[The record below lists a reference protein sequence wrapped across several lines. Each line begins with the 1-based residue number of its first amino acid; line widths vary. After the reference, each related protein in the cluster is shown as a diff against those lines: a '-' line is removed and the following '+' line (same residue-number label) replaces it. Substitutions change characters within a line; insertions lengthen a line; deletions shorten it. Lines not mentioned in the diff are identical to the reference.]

1 MSAQHP
7 PRWQALLADLKRRR
21 VFRVMAVYGVVGF
34 VVLQAADLL
43 VPVLLLPDWTYRFI
57 GLALLVGFPIA
68 IALAWAFELTPEG
81 VRRTEPPRT
90 EELAEIVA
98 RPRRQRWSAG
108 LLALAGATLLVGGAW
123 FAIANGT
130 DARGRSAVDAA
141 AAPSLVVLPFVNTSA
156 DEDQEYFS
164 DGLTEELL
172 NALVAMRGLRVAA
185 RTSSFAFKGQNV
197 PVDEVARRLNV
208 SHVLEGSVRRSGE
221 RLRITAQLIS
231 AADGFHL
238 WSQTYDRH
246 VEDVFDV
253 QEEISRAIVLEL
265 RGRLGP
271 DVRLATIPTRT
282 TDPETYDVY
291 LRGRF
296 HWRRGTRQDLEEALL
311 HFQRAVAR
319 DSTFALA
326 WVGLADTY
334 QRLANW
340 NYVAPR
346 DALRLASAAARRA
359 VALDSLLAPA
369 RSAYG
374 HSLRW
379 WDHDRIAARR
389 EHQRALELQPDL
401 AEAHERYAWFLVD
414 EGRIGEAIEHYR
426 RAAALDPYSP
436 SAVTFL
442 GSMLLYDRRFD
453 EALAQF
459 ERAGQIPGN
468 PRGGYGRARALY
480 LSGRVEEAIA
490 QLEAVTEANA
500 STRGFLGYV
509 YAMTGR
515 QEDAR
520 RLLAELKAQSQHEY
534 VPAMTMAHIHVGLGE
549 YDAALDELDH
559 AWRQGSLA
567 PELNALPEFAPLHGR
582 PRYQAL
588 LRKLGLETGR
598 GERP

>member
-57 GLALLVGFPIA
+57 GLVLLVGFPIA
-68 IALAWAFELTPEG
+68 IALAWAFEITPEG
-81 VRRTEPPRT
+81 VRRTDPLRT

-123 FAIANGT
+123 FAIANGN
-130 DARGRSAVDAA
+130 DARGRYAGGAA
-141 AAPSLVVLPFVNTSA
+141 DAPSLVVLPFVNMSA

-172 NALVAMRGLRVAA
+172 NALVAVRGLRVAA

-238 WSQTYDRH
+238 WSQTYDRN

-296 HWRRGTRQDLEEALL
+296 HWRRGTRHDLEEALL

-319 DSTFALA
+319 DSMFALA

-340 NYVAPR
+340 GHVAPR
-346 DALRLASAAARRA
+346 DVLPLASAAVQRA

-369 RSAYG
+369 RGTYG
-374 HSLRW
+374 HTLRW

-389 EHQRALELQPDL
+389 ELQRALELQPDF
-401 AEAHERYAWFLVD
+401 AEAHEWYAWFLAD
-414 EGRIGEAIEHYR
+414 EARTGEAIEHYR
-426 RAAALDPYSP
+426 RAAALDPYSA

-442 GSMLLYDRRFD
+442 GLMLLYDGRFD
-453 EALAQF
+453 EAVAQL
-459 ERAGQIPGN
+459 ERAAQIPGN
-468 PRGGYGRARALY
+468 PVGRPSRAHALY
-480 LSGRVEEAIA
+480 LSGRVDEAIA
-490 QLEAVTEANA
+490 LLEAAPEP
-500 STRGFLGYV
+500 SPLLRGLLGYL
-509 YAMTGR
+509 YGMTGR
-515 QEDAR
+515 PEDAR
-520 RLLAELKAQSQHEY
+520 RLLAGLKVQSQREY
-534 VPAMTMAHIHVGLGE
+534 VPAMTMARVHVGLDE

-559 AWRQGSLA
+559 AWRQGSLV
-567 PELNALPEFAPLHGR
+567 PELNVLPEFVPLHGR